1 MDRKRARTHCRRR
14 SRWSGIAGLLGCG
27 LWLVGCASAA
37 STPTSPTQP
46 DTPSVITITPPATAI
61 TPAEPTQAPTPLPAL
76 QPEGCRLA
84 DVLSV
89 DVSGAPSA
97 YSFAVGVNS
106 PDTGCG
112 QYADWWEVTS
122 EEGELLYRRIL
133 LHSHVNEQPFVRSG
147 GPIAISVDA
156 IVIVR
161 AHMAPGGYGGSI
173 MRGSAGGG
181 FVEMPG
187 DPHFAAGLEEVGPL
201 PESCAF

>member
-1 MDRKRARTHCRRR
+1 MDGRRTQTHCRRW
-14 SRWSGIAGLLGCG
+14 SRWARIAGLIGCG
-27 LWLVGCASAA
+27 LWLVRCASAT

-46 DTPSVITITPPATAI
+46 DVPGVITVTPPAEA
-61 TPAEPTQAPTPLPAL
+61 TPSADPTLSPTPSPTLR
-76 QPEGCRLA
+76 PEGYRLA
-84 DVLSV
+84 DVRSA
-89 DVSGAPSA
+89 DVSGAPDA
-97 YSFAVGVNS
+97 YSFAVGVSS

-112 QYADWWEVTS
+112 QYADWWEIIS

-147 GPIAISVDA
+147 GPIAVSVDT

-173 MRGSAGGG
+173 LRGSAGGG
-181 FVEMPG
+181 FLEMPG
-187 DPHFAAGLEEVGPL
+187 DPRFAAELAEVGPL